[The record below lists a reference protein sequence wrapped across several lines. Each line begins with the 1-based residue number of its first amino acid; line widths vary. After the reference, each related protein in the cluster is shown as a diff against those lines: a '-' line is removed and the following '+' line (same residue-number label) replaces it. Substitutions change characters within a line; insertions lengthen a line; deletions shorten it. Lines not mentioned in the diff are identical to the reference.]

1 MSVYVIASYDI
12 EDPEV
17 LMIVLLILLIAITSL
32 LLASCPVDQPLIVPP
47 ERRAETSRSSKA
59 KATSMG
65 LQFDRF
71 AYGGLSTLTVH
82 SAPRGRV

>member
-32 LLASCPVDQPLIVPP
+32 LLASCPVDRPLIVPP
-47 ERRAETSRSSKA
+47 ERRA
-59 KATSMG
+59 
-65 LQFDRF
+65 
-71 AYGGLSTLTVH
+71 
-82 SAPRGRV
+82 